1 MARYIDDEPNNV
13 TRHQELLAK
22 EISFPREDWVFPI
35 QVHGNQIAEI
45 THEHKGINIETLT
58 HDLHGIDGIYTY
70 ESNILLTMCYAD
82 CVPAYFYS
90 EKHGYVGLAHAGWRG
105 TYGQIVKKILKKVN
119 FDFNDLQVVIGP
131 ATSSSYEI
139 NDDIKSKF
147 EQLTIDT
154 SKYIYT
160 RGDNQYGIN
169 LKKANALLLEEAG
182 VPEQNIYITNYATS
196 ELSLIHI

>member
-1 MARYIDDEPNNV
+1 MPV
-13 TRHQELLAK
+13 
-22 EISFPREDWVFPI
+22 
-35 QVHGNQIAEI
+35 
-45 THEHKGINIETLT
+45 
-58 HDLHGIDGIYTY
+58 
-70 ESNILLTMCYAD
+70 
-82 CVPAYFYS
+82 YFYS

-196 ELSLIHI
+196 ENLDLFFSYRVEKGKTGRMLAFIGRQ